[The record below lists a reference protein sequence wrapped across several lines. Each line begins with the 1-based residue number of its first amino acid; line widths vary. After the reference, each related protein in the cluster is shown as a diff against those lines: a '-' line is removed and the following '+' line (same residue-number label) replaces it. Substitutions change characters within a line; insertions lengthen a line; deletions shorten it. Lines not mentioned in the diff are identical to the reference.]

1 MRLTNGDFEI
11 GSGNV
16 FRDLGLSDAEEL
28 ELKSELA
35 LLIARRIRKL
45 GLTQQKAASLIGL
58 DQPKVSAL
66 IRGHLEKFSKER
78 LCELLRR
85 LGCDVEIRISG
96 RNGVAPG
103 KMKISAR

>member
-1 MRLTNGDFEI
+1 MRLTNSDFEP

-35 LLIARRIRKL
+35 ILIARRIRSL
-45 GLTQQKAASLIGL
+45 GLTQQKAARLMGL

-66 IRGHLEKFSKER
+66 IRGHLEKFSRER

-85 LGCDVEIRISG
+85 LGCDVEIRISSRNSVKPG
-96 RNGVAPG
+96 R
-103 KMKISAR
+103 MKIRAG